1 MNLKWVRFEIIQ
13 LQALLRI
20 LKDLKGQA
28 AGRMKNPR
36 DHSVRPGAT
45 RANGPGTHRPPPP
58 MSIGRRTHRTP
69 TTVGLRATMGQ
80 AAGMKLLANIGMK
93 LLANMMPN
101 FNGVRPRACS
111 AS

>member
-1 MNLKWVRFEIIQ
+1 MILKIVRVEIIQ
-13 LQALLRI
+13 ALQALLRI
-20 LKDLKGQA
+20 LQA
-28 AGRMKNPR
+28 AGRMMNPR
-36 DHSVRPGAT
+36 DRVRPGAT

-58 MSIGRRTHRTP
+58 MSTGGWTHRTP

-101 FNGVRPRACS
+101 FNGVRPRA
-111 AS
+111 

>member
-20 LKDLKGQA
+20 LQGQA

-36 DHSVRPGAT
+36 DPRDHLVRPGAT
-45 RANGPGTHRPPPP
+45 RANGPGTYRPPPP
-58 MSIGRRTHRTP
+58 MSTGRRTHRTP

-101 FNGVRPRACS
+101 FNGVRPRA
-111 AS
+111 

>member
-20 LKDLKGQA
+20 LQGQA

-45 RANGPGTHRPPPP
+45 RANWPGTYRPPPP
-58 MSIGRRTHRTP
+58 MSTGRRTHRTP

>member
-1 MNLKWVRFEIIQ
+1 MNLKSVRFEIIQ

-20 LKDLKGQA
+20 LQGQA
-28 AGRMKNPR
+28 AGRMMNHW

-45 RANGPGTHRPPPP
+45 RANVPGTYRPPPP

-101 FNGVRPRACS
+101 FNGVRPRA
-111 AS
+111 

>member
-1 MNLKWVRFEIIQ
+1 MNLKSVRFEIIQ
-13 LQALLRI
+13 ALQALLRI
-20 LKDLKGQA
+20 LQGQA
-28 AGRMKNPR
+28 AGRMMNPR

-45 RANGPGTHRPPPP
+45 LANGPGTYRPPPP
-58 MSIGRRTHRTP
+58 MSTGRRTHRTP

-101 FNGVRPRACS
+101 FNGVRPRA
-111 AS
+111 